1 MLKRK
6 NRKDLFSSGFKK
18 KKKITKKKKK
28 RTKKVKFFITR
39 WMVERRTSKNK
50 GLQHGSFNRKY
61 QKSFQSSYIFEKL
74 MDECF

>member
-6 NRKDLFSSGFKK
+6 NRKDLFSSGL
-18 KKKITKKKKK
+18 KKKKK

>member
-6 NRKDLFSSGFKK
+6 NRKDLFSSGF
-18 KKKITKKKKK
+18 KKKKK

>member
-18 KKKITKKKKK
+18 KKKKKKKC
-28 RTKKVKFFITR
+28 TKKVKFFITR

-50 GLQHGSFNRKY
+50 GLHMEALIESIKKFSEQLYFRKANG
-61 QKSFQSSYIFEKL
+61 
-74 MDECF
+74 

>member
-6 NRKDLFSSGFKK
+6 NRKDLISSGFKK
-18 KKKITKKKKK
+18 KKKKN
-28 RTKKVKFFITR
+28 TKKVKFFITR